1 MLKNKRNKKKQLNSY
16 IRYSSLTTQMAA
28 IIAAGTFFGNYLDQV
43 NNTNSKTYTIT
54 LSLISIFLALYYV
67 IKKIINQNEKK

>member
-1 MLKNKRNKKKQLNSY
+1 
-16 IRYSSLTTQMAA
+16 MAA

-67 IKKIINQNEKK
+67 LKKIINHNEKK